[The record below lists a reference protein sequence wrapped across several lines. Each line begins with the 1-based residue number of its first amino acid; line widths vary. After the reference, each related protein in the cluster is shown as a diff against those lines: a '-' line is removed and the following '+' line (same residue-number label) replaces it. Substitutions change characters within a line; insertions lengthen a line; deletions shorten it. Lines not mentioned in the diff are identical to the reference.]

1 MDLITTTAVSSP
13 VVVGLV
19 GALRKAGLPDHLAPI
34 TSVLLGVL
42 LELGASYGT
51 RHPMVRVELA
61 GVLLGL
67 SASGLYSG
75 GKTMG
80 QKVASVRPFRR
91 GLWLGDPHAGAP
103 AGVHTT
109 APVVHA
115 TSGDPTNSS
124 GAVL

>member
-19 GALRKAGLPDHLAPI
+19 GALRN
-34 TSVLLGVL
+34 
-42 LELGASYGT
+42 
-51 RHPMVRVELA
+51 
-61 GVLLGL
+61 
-67 SASGLYSG
+67 SGLYSG
-75 GKTMG
+75 GKTMV